1 MRRLSVDGQW
11 RHRLNHVWKEW
22 LKPFMVVL
30 VVLSSFRSAVA
41 DWNDVPSG
49 SMRPTIVE
57 GDRIFVNKLA
67 FDLKVPFTQ
76 IRLATWGHP
85 QRGDVVVLYS
95 PADGTRLVKRVVGVP
110 GDTLEMRRNRL
121 YVNGQPADYEVGR
134 PVDDQTAERIVAE
147 RQVCLRETVV
157 GREHPILLTPGVASP
172 KSFAPL
178 TVSADHYFV
187 MGDNRDQSGDSRS
200 FGLVPRRSIVGRTSR
215 VVLSVDRERYFL
227 PRWNRFFLPLP

>member
-1 MRRLSVDGQW
+1 MNPWKRRAVEIW
-11 RHRLNHVWKEW
+11 AEW
-22 LKPFMVVL
+22 LRPFLIVV
-30 VVLSSFRSAVA
+30 VALSSFRSAVA

-49 SMRPTIVE
+49 SMRPSIVE

-76 IRLATWGHP
+76 IRLATWSHP
-85 QRGDVVVLYS
+85 KRGDVVVLYS

-121 YVNGQPADYEVGR
+121 FVNGEPAEYEPGVTHDEESAR
-134 PVDDQTAERIVAE
+134 RIAAE
-147 RQVCLRETVV
+147 RQVRLQETVL
-157 GREHPILLTPGVASP
+157 GREHAILLTPGVASP

-178 TVSADHYFV
+178 TVPADHYYV

-215 VVLSVDRERYFL
+215 VVLSLDRERYFL
-227 PRWNRFFLPLP
+227 PRWNRFLHPIP